1 MTLLETGLMGGT
13 AGLLA
18 MPTGFLLALIL
29 VYIINLRSFGWTIRL
44 DLQWETF
51 AQAMVV
57 AVVSALLAAIY
68 PMLRLGRLEIAR
80 AVREE

>member
-1 MTLLETGLMGGT
+1 
-13 AGLLA
+13 
-18 MPTGFLLALIL
+18 
-29 VYIINLRSFGWTIRL
+29 LRSFGWTIRL

>member
-1 MTLLETGLMGGT
+1 
-13 AGLLA
+13 
-18 MPTGFLLALIL
+18 
-29 VYIINLRSFGWTIRL
+29 
-44 DLQWETF
+44 LQWETF